1 MLNKL
6 NTIIETTNF
15 VDEYDYYK
23 ITEDLKVNELGFVVR
38 KCRKALFMDDC
49 EIAMMCVVP
58 EEDSYVPMIVV
69 DDYFRFLTPNT
80 KQFTLLHELG
90 HYNKQL
96 DILVNGTDEYRN
108 IELEFEADEYAM
120 SILGK
125 EKSIAALKEI
135 EYMINEMGCGSV
147 CKEIASRIEN
157 LESK

>member
-6 NTIIETTNF
+6 NNIIETTNF

-23 ITEDLKVNELGFVVR
+23 ITEDMEVNELGFVVR
-38 KCRKALFMDDC
+38 KCRKALFMSDC

-58 EEDSYVPMIVV
+58 EEDSYVPMIIV
-69 DDYFRFLTPNT
+69 DDYFRFLSNNT

-96 DILVNGTDEYRN
+96 DVLVNGTDEYRN
-108 IELEFEADEYAM
+108 MDLEFEADEYAM

-125 EKSIAALKEI
+125 EKSIEALKEI
-135 EYMINEMGCGSV
+135 KYIVNEMGYERTCE
-147 CKEIASRIEN
+147 EIVSRIEN
-157 LESK
+157 LENK

>member
-6 NTIIETTNF
+6 NNIIETTNF

-23 ITEDLKVNELGFVVR
+23 ITEDIKVNELGFVVR

-49 EIAMMCVVP
+49 KIAMMCVVP
-58 EEDSYVPMIVV
+58 EKDSYVPMIVV
-69 DDYFRFLTPNT
+69 DDYFRFLSNNT

-96 DILVNGTDEYRN
+96 DVLVNGTDEYRN
-108 IELEFEADEYAM
+108 MDLEFEADEYAV

-125 EKSIAALKEI
+125 EKSIEALKEI
-135 EYMINEMGCGSV
+135 GYMLKEMNYERSYE
-147 CKEIASRIEN
+147 EIVSRIEN
-157 LESK
+157 LENK